1 MNEQIKFINVSCY
14 LTISVDSEAK
24 SYNLTE
30 DS

>member
-14 LTISVDSEAK
+14 LISVDSEAK